1 MEEIIKKVYAEKL
14 QDGSIEK
21 IVANQFEKMTE
32 EICKDLMGWN
42 GSLKKQMEQKIE
54 PLLSGLIEKSDFSD
68 YSTKLT
74 TIINEAVKNTSLG
87 ENKAVAEAL
96 NNLLNYKSSLNLF
109 QEVKISDL
117 FDEYVQFV
125 QDKLYGSDIKDYIDD
140 YEHYAY
146 IDCFY
151 NISEDDCEYKPSY
164 FDSDDKYHII
174 FSNEKAEED
183 EEIARKTRIEF
194 EIYKDFDGDYKI
206 DMRNDFRISELSIF
220 PAFIL
225 RLIDISNKYCTI
237 VLDKRELSKTA
248 EIEVEE

>member
-1 MEEIIKKVYAEKL
+1 MEELIKKVYAKKL
-14 QDGSIEK
+14 QDGTIEE

-54 PLLSGLIEKSDFSD
+54 PLLSGLIEKSDFSA

-74 TIINEAVKNTSLG
+74 TIINEAVKNSSLG

-96 NNLLNYKSSLNLF
+96 KNLLNYKSSLNLC
-109 QEVKISDL
+109 QKVKISNL
-117 FDEYVQFV
+117 FDDYVQFV
-125 QDKLYGSDIKDYIDD
+125 QDNLDSSDFEDDIDY
-140 YEHYAY
+140 YEYYAC

-151 NISEDDCEYKPSY
+151 EIAEDDCEYKPSY

-206 DMRNDFRISELSIF
+206 DMRNDFRISELSRLPI
-220 PAFIL
+220 FIL
-225 RLIDISNKYCTI
+225 KLIEISNKYCTI
-237 VLDKRELSKTA
+237 VLDTRNLSKTA